1 MSELQGQGKV
11 PKVGRLSD
19 PLFKDVSFI
28 KATERLTYDEKNI
41 LISLILPFHLLWHK
55 KGRKNEKTNTMAKE
69 GLGGQAVTTAIQLA
83 LLGVTIFV
91 VGFAFQKGKDRA
103 GK

>member
-1 MSELQGQGKV
+1 
-11 PKVGRLSD
+11 
-19 PLFKDVSFI
+19 
-28 KATERLTYDEKNI
+28 
-41 LISLILPFHLLWHK
+41 
-55 KGRKNEKTNTMAKE
+55 MAKE
-69 GLGGQAVTTAIQLA
+69 GLGGQALTTAIQLA

>member
-1 MSELQGQGKV
+1 MSEFQGQGKV

-41 LISLILPFHLLWHK
+41 LISLILQDREKAVSSALSQERAQK
-55 KGRKNEKTNTMAKE
+55 ARTNE
-69 GLGGQAVTTAIQLA
+69 
-83 LLGVTIFV
+83 
-91 VGFAFQKGKDRA
+91 
-103 GK
+103 

>member
-1 MSELQGQGKV
+1 MSEFQGQGKV

-41 LISLILPFHLLWHK
+41 LTSLILQDRNKAVSSALAQERAQK
-55 KGRKNEKTNTMAKE
+55 RKN
-69 GLGGQAVTTAIQLA
+69 
-83 LLGVTIFV
+83 
-91 VGFAFQKGKDRA
+91 
-103 GK
+103 

>member
-1 MSELQGQGKV
+1 MVYGDECRVWSQRLYRQKRMSEFQGQGKV

-41 LISLILPFHLLWHK
+41 LISLILQDRNKAVSSALAQERAQK
-55 KGRKNEKTNTMAKE
+55 RKN
-69 GLGGQAVTTAIQLA
+69 
-83 LLGVTIFV
+83 
-91 VGFAFQKGKDRA
+91 
-103 GK
+103 